1 VFAAV
6 LERSGDSFSGRNRRS
21 QPSVEHDGWA
31 TRCVLGW
38 DRIECLKQRVI
49 DPLLGLQ
56 VLPYDRMDWGL
67 KLFNYIRE
75 SKAAAVDIAREPSV
89 GNGSQPF
96 ALGIFEKN

>member
-1 VFAAV
+1 
-6 LERSGDSFSGRNRRS
+6 
-21 QPSVEHDGWA
+21 
-31 TRCVLGW
+31 
-38 DRIECLKQRVI
+38 VI

-56 VLPYDRMDWGL
+56 VLPYDRMDRGL

-89 GNGSQPF
+89 GNGSQSF

>member
-1 VFAAV
+1 
-6 LERSGDSFSGRNRRS
+6 
-21 QPSVEHDGWA
+21 
-31 TRCVLGW
+31 
-38 DRIECLKQRVI
+38 VI